1 MRKSPRFPMNVPVF
15 LDSYG
20 KTYTGRIANLGLR
33 GAYISL
39 ESPPAVNSV
48 ANLRF
53 SMAPNFR
60 DLETLARVVRTGPD
74 GIGVEFLDLD
84 VHSRSRLYDFLTP
97 FWPRKLTDCPFCGQE
112 FPEPPAKSC
121 PACQKSLDW
130 RKNGNMKEIDP
141 EEMIGTCKAMRDIFC
156 LIRKVAIADVPVLI
170 TGASG
175 TGKEMVARAIHQ
187 RSHWGKKPFVE
198 VNCGAIPRELLE
210 SELFGHEKG
219 AFTGAYRT
227 TVGHVERAQGGSLFL
242 DEVEELSVDLQVK
255 LLRFLQEFTFHRVGG
270 RQPLKVDVR
279 VISATNTDLHELIS
293 AGRFR
298 EDLYYRLDVVN
309 ISLPPLKDR
318 GDDSLIMANIFL
330 KRYASRLGKDLKGFT
345 PEAKAALQAHSW
357 PGNVRELINRVRR
370 AVVMTEGSRVAPE
383 HLGLSQSDQRL
394 TPAFNGKSL
403 KEARAE
409 FEARLVGEA
418 LQHFQGNVFLASRA
432 LQVSRSTMYHFIQ
445 KYQLKTFVEDGG
457 LLPDRK
463 TVQPSGLF
471 PKTGTHLTTS
481 LT

>member
-1 MRKSPRFPMNVPVF
+1 MRKSPRVSVDVPVY
-15 LDSYG
+15 LDAYG
-20 KTYTGRIANLGLR
+20 QTLAGRITDLGLR
-33 GAYISL
+33 GAFISL
-39 ESPPAVNSV
+39 DSPPAVNSV

-53 SMAPNFR
+53 SMAPHFR
-60 DLETLARVVRTGPD
+60 DLEILARVVRSD
-74 GIGVEFLDLD
+74 SSGIGVEFLDLD
-84 VHSRSRLYDFLTP
+84 VHTRSLLYDFLTP
-97 FWPRKLTDCPFCGQE
+97 LWPRKLADCPFCGQE
-112 FPEPPAKSC
+112 LPTPNQKIC
-121 PACQKSLDW
+121 PVCQKSLDW
-130 RKNGNMKEIDP
+130 RANGTMKELDP
-141 EEMIGTCKAMRDIFC
+141 EEMIGTCKAMRDIFF
-156 LIRKVAIADVPVLI
+156 LVRKVAITDVPVLI

-187 RSHWGKKPFVE
+187 RSHWGQGPFVE

-219 AFTGAYRT
+219 AFTGAYRST
-227 TVGHVERAQGGSLFL
+227 IGHVDRAQGGSLFL
-242 DEVEELSVDLQVK
+242 DEVGELPVDLQVK

-279 VISATNTDLHELIS
+279 IISATNADLHDLIT

-309 ISLPPLKDR
+309 INLPPLKDR

-330 KRYASRLGKDLKGFT
+330 KRYAARLGKDIKGFT
-345 PEAKAALQAHSW
+345 PDAMTALQSHSW

-383 HLGLSQSDQRL
+383 HLALDQSGGRYEI
-394 TPAFNGKSL
+394 AFNGQSL
-403 KEARAE
+403 KQARAE

-432 LQVSRSTMYHFIQ
+432 LKVSRSTMYHFIQ
-445 KYQLKTFVEDGG
+445 KYQLKSYVEEGIPITG
-457 LLPDRK
+457 RK
-463 TVQPSGLF
+463 PVQPSGF
-471 PKTGTHLTTS
+471 FQKTGNLLTA
-481 LT
+481 